1 MPLKRILRES
11 RTGRKTFFYYRLAKE
26 PSTRDPFMAAT
37 RTLARMEG
45 PQWARIEDTAILCS
59 PQKAKLDDNLAITVN
74 FKLNGGIRRHLT
86 RDQWENAFDVHDA
99 GHLKYFWYEQ

>member
-1 MPLKRILRES
+1 MRASREAERPFS
-11 RTGRKTFFYYRLAKE
+11 ITALPRSLLSG
-26 PSTRDPFMAAT
+26 DPVMSAT

-59 PQKAKLDDNLAITVN
+59 PEKAKLDDNLAITVN